1 MKYGYWDWTI
11 YSLENMVNNDL
22 GTKYIKLLKDIK
34 KKDGSKKVIEVMK
47 ASGYFISYNES
58 RDKKI
63 DSKTNLRVEVENSF
77 YHQLDEK
84 YQKEYRM
91 LIKESEFM
99 RKKRNEISEKIDKI
113 LDEYYV
119 DCKALITTAIDRLH
133 TVKDNADKIGNWQA
147 YLGTQEYI
155 VFCLGSLL
163 KVLEYRGEK
172 RKKKECLRKEK
183 EQELW
188 QYTLAL
194 REINEIIQS
203 WMFGEVQVEV
213 DEKGLSII
221 ELFGRNTERIIS
233 AINFW
238 DIKDNKDIVKQIEC
252 LDRGET
258 YVSIQCYK
266 ETLESKIK
274 EYFYTED
281 FQERYLEMK
290 LYDWIRA
297 YMYFKTIALEN
308 RGEIYISISSQ
319 KVKSDLRIE
328 GFSSNEIDIILK
340 QFRFSKEKKDLFD
353 SFLIPDGEQIY
364 FIPEIFD
371 LIDPSRAMLS
381 LFGDDE
387 SDEKKSQIANKGVA
401 FENHISELVN
411 EKKKINIQKNILAN
425 VGEEAYEVDIV
436 FELDGILFFCECKT
450 QCQHQDMRGYFRNKR
465 ELEKYIKKFKRN
477 YSFFTQD
484 EKGMQIIK
492 TKMKI
497 NEIKKS
503 VPVFISN
510 VEYTD
515 EKVDG
520 IFITDEPRVYRYM
533 KRIPANAYSINSTEI
548 KVYRLFE
555 EFYKGEIKAKQ
566 FIDYLKNKG
575 KEIEL
580 EYRRIKLMENESL
593 QQFGL
598 FSARYLEVK
607 TNNYLS
613 SLI

>member
-11 YSLENMVNNDL
+11 YSLENMVNNNLD
-22 GTKYIKLLKDIK
+22 TKYIKLLKDIFE
-34 KKDGSKKVIEVMK
+34 KDGSQKVIEVMK
-47 ASGYFISYNES
+47 ASGYFISYNENW
-58 RDKKI
+58 DKK
-63 DSKTNLRVEVENSF
+63 KKANLRVEVEGDF
-77 YHQLDEK
+77 YPQLNEK
-84 YQKEYRM
+84 YKKEYQM
-91 LIKESEFM
+91 LIKESEFI

-113 LDEYYV
+113 LEEYYV
-119 DCKALITTAIDRLH
+119 DCKTLITTAIDRLH
-133 TVKDNADKIGNWQA
+133 TIKDNADKIGNCQA
-147 YLGTQEYI
+147 YLGSQEYI
-155 VFCLGSLL
+155 VFGLGSLL
-163 KVLEYRGEK
+163 KVLEYRDEK
-172 RKKKECLRKEK
+172 RKKKKYLRKEK
-183 EQELW
+183 KQELW

-238 DIKDNKDIVKQIEC
+238 DIKDNKDIVKQIEY

-281 FQERYLEMK
+281 FQERYLEIK

-297 YMYFKTIALEN
+297 YVYFKTIALDN
-308 RGEIYISISSQ
+308 REKKYISISIQ
-319 KVKSDLRIE
+319 KIKNDLSLE
-328 GFSSNEIDIILK
+328 GFSLNDIDIILK
-340 QFRFSKEKKDLFD
+340 CFSFSKKKKDLFD
-353 SFLIPDGEQIY
+353 SFLIPDGEQVY

-371 LIDPSRAMLS
+371 FIDPSRAMLS

-401 FENHISELVN
+401 FENYISKLVN

-425 VGEEAYEVDIV
+425 VGVETYEVDIV
-436 FELDGILFFCECKT
+436 FELDEILFFCECKT

-465 ELEKYIKKFKRN
+465 ELEKYIKRFKRN
-477 YSFFTQD
+477 YSFFTQN
-484 EKGMQIIK
+484 EKGMQIVK
-492 TKMKI
+492 TKMKL

-510 VEYTD
+510 IEYTD
-515 EKVDG
+515 VKVDDV
-520 IFITDEPRVYRYM
+520 FITDEPRIYRYM
-533 KRIPANAYSINSTEI
+533 KRVPANVYSINSTEV
-548 KVYRLFE
+548 KVYSLFK

-566 FIDYLKNKG
+566 FIDYLNNKG

-580 EYRRIKLMENESL
+580 EYRRLKLIENKSL

-598 FSARYLEVK
+598 FSERYLEVK
-607 TNNYLS
+607 TNDYLS